1 MRCHN
6 LVLTAV
12 VLLFLSGC
20 GSNQPANTDVS
31 QSKSNHHSDIHKAVD
46 TIQEQKSPTI
56 PIDGR
61 LRDEHL
67 QMYVSVRIKQEQL
80 RYEAETE
87 NAANYISNTAGT
99 KITDAGTNT
108 APRSLTSAA
117 KNSSALYE
125 KQAVENFEFNR
136 HLYFWAKQTIVDTLA
151 RAPIGNALSKK
162 RASNFEEYVVTHN
175 LQMIEKY
182 RDQLR
187 FAENYKLHPPKSIV
201 HHAAQIGPEVADQPK
216 ALILLPSS

>member
-31 QSKSNHHSDIHKAVD
+31 QPNSNYHSDIHKAVD
-46 TIQEQKSPTI
+46 TYQEQKPPTI

-80 RYEAETE
+80 RFEAESD
-87 NAANYISNTAGT
+87 NATNYISNTGDI

-108 APRSLTSAA
+108 ASPSLTAA
-117 KNSSALYE
+117 VKKSSALNE
-125 KQAVENFEFNR
+125 KQAVEDFEFNR

-201 HHAAQIGPEVADQPK
+201 HHAAQIGPEVTDQPK

>member
-12 VLLFLSGC
+12 VILFLSGC
-20 GSNQPANTDVS
+20 GANQPSNSSIS
-31 QSKSNHHSDIHKAVD
+31 QPKSSNHSNIHKAVN
-46 TIQEQKSPTI
+46 IFQEQKPPTI

-80 RYEAETE
+80 RFEAESD
-87 NAANYISNTAGT
+87 NAANYISNASDAVISGAGS
-99 KITDAGTNT
+99 KQAS
-108 APRSLTSAA
+108 PSLVVAA
-117 KNSSALYE
+117 KNSSVLYE
-125 KQAVENFEFNR
+125 KKAIEDFEFNR

-151 RAPIGNALSKK
+151 YAPVDNALNKR

-175 LQMIEKY
+175 LQMIKKY

>member
-31 QSKSNHHSDIHKAVD
+31 QPNSNRQSNIHNAVD
-46 TIQEQKSPTI
+46 TIQEPKSPTV

-80 RYEAETE
+80 RYASETE
-87 NAANYISNTAGT
+87 NVTNYISNTSDT
-99 KITDAGTNT
+99 KITDADTNT
-108 APRSLTSAA
+108 ASRSLISVA
-117 KNSSALYE
+117 KNSSAVYE
-125 KQAVENFEFNR
+125 KQAVEDFEFNR

>member
-12 VLLFLSGC
+12 VILFLSGC
-20 GSNQPANTDVS
+20 GSNQPTNSNIS
-31 QSKSNHHSDIHKAVD
+31 QPKPSNHSDIHKAVD
-46 TIQEQKSPTI
+46 TFQEQKPPTI

-80 RYEAETE
+80 RFEAESD
-87 NAANYISNTAGT
+87 NAANYISNTSDTVISGAGS
-99 KITDAGTNT
+99 KQVS
-108 APRSLTSAA
+108 PSLSAA
-117 KNSSALYE
+117 ARNSSVLYE
-125 KQAVENFEFNR
+125 KKAIEDFEFNR
-136 HLYFWAKQTIVDTLA
+136 HLYFWAKQTISDTLA
-151 RAPIGNALSKK
+151 HAPIDNALNKR

-187 FAENYKLHPPKSIV
+187 FAENYRLHPPKSII
-201 HHAAQIGPEVADQPK
+201 HHAAQIGPEVEDRPK

>member
-12 VLLFLSGC
+12 VLLYLSGC

-31 QSKSNHHSDIHKAVD
+31 QPNSNGQSNIHKAVD
-46 TIQEQKSPTI
+46 TFQQQKSPTI

-80 RYEAETE
+80 RYEFETE
-87 NAANYISNTAGT
+87 NTANYILNTGEIKSAD
-99 KITDAGTNT
+99 TDTNI
-108 APRSLTSAA
+108 ASRSLTSVA
-117 KNSSALYE
+117 KNSSAFYE
-125 KQAVENFEFNR
+125 KKAVEDFEFNR

-182 RDQLR
+182 RDELR

>member
-31 QSKSNHHSDIHKAVD
+31 QPNSSRQSNIHNAVD
-46 TIQEQKSPTI
+46 TIQEPKSPTV

-80 RYEAETE
+80 RYKSETE
-87 NAANYISNTAGT
+87 NAANYISNTSDT
-99 KITDAGTNT
+99 KIADAHTN
-108 APRSLTSAA
+108 AASRSLTSAA

-125 KQAVENFEFNR
+125 KQAVEDFEFNR

-175 LQMIEKY
+175 LRMIEKY

-187 FAENYKLHPPKSIV
+187 FAENYKLHPLKSIV